1 MRGLSGSNSIRG
13 SSGYDSMFSRRTPP
27 RSSNGLGRFRLVTI
41 LLFFSSNII
50 SQIAIHSLSIDNLKK
65 TDLKMFRIFFHA
77 VIMKTSVVIHLMIV
91 GRHEILLIWIVVLEC
106 ADSHQPIDMPHIKV
120 SRSKSWIIIIIP
132 IQANKRAT
140 TTILRRKN
148 ENIYL

>member
-1 MRGLSGSNSIRG
+1 
-13 SSGYDSMFSRRTPP
+13 
-27 RSSNGLGRFRLVTI
+27 
-41 LLFFSSNII
+41 
-50 SQIAIHSLSIDNLKK
+50 
-65 TDLKMFRIFFHA
+65 MFRIFFHA

-91 GRHEILLIWIVVLEC
+91 GRHEIHLIWIVVLEC

-120 SRSKSWIIIIIP
+120 SRSKSWMIIIIIIP

>member
-1 MRGLSGSNSIRG
+1 MPMPPTLGGGMRGLSGSNSIRG

-77 VIMKTSVVIHLMIV
+77 VIMKTSVVIHLMIA
-91 GRHEILLIWIVVLEC
+91 GLQEILIWTGVLVC
-106 ADSHQPIDMPHIKV
+106 VDNLQPIAEIDTHLTKKFI
-120 SRSKSWIIIIIP
+120 
-132 IQANKRAT
+132 
-140 TTILRRKN
+140 
-148 ENIYL
+148 